1 MIKGL
6 LFDYGGTID
15 TNGRHWAEVLWDAYV
30 AEAVSV
36 TKEQFRQAYVF
47 GERTLAQRPL
57 VLPHHHF
64 GDVMRIKCGLQAG
77 FLQERGEISPRDAFR
92 ITDGVSS
99 RCYNEARRCTANAR
113 QTLEHLQLNYPM
125 ALVSNFYGNI
135 AAVLDDFGLAGF
147 FPHIVES
154 SVVGIRKPNPAIFR
168 LGAEALGLLPNECV
182 VIGDS
187 ESKDILPAQS
197 IGCQTIWI
205 KGDAWETT
213 DTEEQTAGDCL
224 AVISDFRELIN
235 YLG

>member
-6 LFDYGGTID
+6 LFDYGGTLD
-15 TNGRHWAEVLWDAYV
+15 TNGRHWAEVLWAAYV
-30 AEAVSV
+30 AESVSV

-64 GDVMRIKCGLQAG
+64 GDVLHIKCGLQAG
-77 FLQERGEISPRDAFR
+77 FLLERGEISQKEADR
-92 ITDGVSS
+92 ITIGVSA
-99 RCYNEARRCTANAR
+99 RCYNEAKQCTNSAR
-113 QTLEHLQLNYPM
+113 QTLELLSPIYPM

-154 SVVGIRKPNPAIFR
+154 SVVGIRKPDPQIFR
-168 LGAEALGLLPNECV
+168 LGAEALGLLPEECV

-187 ESKDILPAQS
+187 ESKDILPSQS
-197 IGCQTIWI
+197 IGCQTIWL
-205 KGDAWETT
+205 KGEAWVTT
-213 DTEEQTAGDCL
+213 GTESQTAGNCL
-224 AVISDFRELIN
+224 AVISDFKELIK